1 MLMQDQMNLIMKSY
15 ILFGVK
21 QMLKA
26 LLKLNNFSK
35 THLKRNMCRPACC
48 CWYGEAGPHQQV
60 REGFRKPGHG
70 KKLTTIPPQI
80 FNRKWTESCQKVNE
94 KGGGGTPCLNGIFLW
109 LGFLNSFPSLVVI
122 VVRSFGNT
130 GKKSNPP
137 SWQQQLVRVARAG
150 KAWGPLIRC
159 NLTSLDKNI
168 VMGILISISL
178 SKLRTFNPKPLVR
191 SQSPI

>member
-1 MLMQDQMNLIMKSY
+1 MVIQDQMNWIMKSY
-15 ILFGVK
+15 ILFGVEK
-21 QMLKA
+21 MLRA

-80 FNRKWTESCQKVNE
+80 FYRKWTESCQKVNE

-122 VVRSFGNT
+122 VVRSFALRGDLKKHRKEEQPSLVAAAAGASGT
-130 GKKSNPP
+130 GRQSLGT
-137 SWQQQLVRVARAG
+137 SYQVQLS
-150 KAWGPLIRC
+150 LIRF
-159 NLTSLDKNI
+159 NFLLSGSTFSYQVQL
-168 VMGILISISL
+168 SI
-178 SKLRTFNPKPLVR
+178 FG
-191 SQSPI
+191 